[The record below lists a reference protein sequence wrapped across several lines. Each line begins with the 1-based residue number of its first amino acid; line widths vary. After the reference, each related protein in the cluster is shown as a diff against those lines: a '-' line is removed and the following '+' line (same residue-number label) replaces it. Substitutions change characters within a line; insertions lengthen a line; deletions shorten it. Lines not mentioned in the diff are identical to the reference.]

1 MAMKTTSLSIQEP
14 LKPARR
20 VRFRISRWLIWTLAL
35 LLLLSGGAFAGWIL
49 LLGDIQGSSVSA
61 DYPDQPP
68 EIDVANLSQPEMEK
82 LLVKLRQR
90 NKRVRRELDTLYPH
104 EIHIVI
110 DTAQNKLL
118 LKKGDEVLREAVC
131 STGSGRELT
140 DPYKNRKWMFD
151 TPRGEFHVRG
161 KVRNPTWRKPDWAF
175 IEEGLP
181 VPKREED
188 RYESGVLGDY
198 GLAFGDGFFIHGT
211 LYTRLL
217 GRSVT
222 HGCVRLGDDDLSF
235 VYENAP
241 VGARIFIY

>member
-1 MAMKTTSLSIQEP
+1 MYQTTDMKLGLSRNG
-14 LKPARR
+14 RR
-20 VRFRISRWLIWTLAL
+20 LYFRISRWLIWTLAL
-35 LLLLSGGAFAGWIL
+35 LLLLAGGAFAVWVL
-49 LLGDIQGSSVSA
+49 LIGDVSSSSASA

-68 EIDVANLSQPEMEK
+68 EIATANLSQPEMEK
-82 LLVKLRQR
+82 LLTRLRQR
-90 NKRVRRELDTLYPH
+90 NKKLRHDLETVYPRDVY
-104 EIHIVI
+104 IVI
-110 DTAQNKLL
+110 DTAQNKLM
-118 LKKGDEVLREAVC
+118 LKKNDQVLREAVC
-131 STGSGRELT
+131 STGSGRELA
-140 DPYKNRKWMFD
+140 DPNKNRKWVFD

-217 GRSVT
+217 GKSVT
-222 HGCVRLGDDDLSF
+222 HGCVRLGDEDLAF

-241 VGARIFIY
+241 IGARLFIY